1 MKKISIASLSLL
13 LVASVT
19 QAQAP
24 ATAPAPGPAPLDHPG
39 LHQGDAK
46 AAMEA
51 LLRALEAAPTDA
63 QVPLLLAELRQL
75 WKLVPGG
82 PAEAEKRLKALAE
95 KMGPHLLRDDLLAA
109 LAELRRMAGDSA
121 GLKAMQDSRG
131 FVREFLIAGSFGLA
145 PGAALHDGFEP
156 ELAAA
161 EKDIDVRARFQGL
174 RGQVSWLPLT
184 IESPE
189 VAVPVGRAA
198 TEQGAVTYALA
209 HVEVQA
215 EGPTD
220 RDAWLVYTGPSAKLW
235 VNRSLVTS
243 IDRTR
248 ERLDQELLVPVR
260 LVAGWNR
267 LLVKVADGRGARFSL
282 RLVDS
287 RGAPIIAKTSLASQ
301 PVVMSGVEPT
311 PPRSSFA
318 LGRLAIE
325 TAPARQALYAQAL
338 AITGRGE
345 EAYTVLDD
353 LRRSSP
359 ALEQSAWFW
368 LLLGDIA
375 QRADHLPAAAR
386 RDQARSA
393 YERVLTLDAKN
404 VRARRRLAEFAFQD
418 DRTKDGILLLEASL
432 KDNPGDV
439 ATRIR
444 LIEVLLRKRWLLD
457 AERMVEQAA
466 ALGAD
471 LPAVLEAR
479 AQVLDALDMPRE
491 AHAVRERLFQVDKG
505 EAWVLLRRLGRALEE
520 SDRKTADAALDEL
533 IVRGWNRFDALER
546 RADIA
551 RAFNDRPA
559 ELAARRERLAQ
570 RPWDLDL
577 HVALAET
584 LAEEALSSPSARAE
598 AVSVLEAVL
607 AQEQGRHSARRL
619 LQALQGQGDGEDRF
633 WEEWTPDLKEVLASA
648 PDASHWPR
656 ASTACLFDQTVTRIY
671 ADGSAV
677 DVVHQIFKILDESGK
692 ERYGSRPKGGEL
704 LRVRTVTPSGEVLEP
719 IQASGR
725 TFEMPGLAPG
735 AVVEHAFKVERDKEV
750 FQYTNGPFYFQDPDL
765 TEPFWLSRWVIWVHK
780 DAPVVLVERNMN
792 RDGITHETEQRG
804 EWTVHT
810 YTAKDR
816 PRFEV
821 EPGAPDKDELL
832 PFVKVVERRTLE
844 EIGAFYREA
853 ARDGAVVTT
862 QIARKAAEVTFG
874 IDDDAEKARVLYRF
888 VQEHVTRAG
897 DADTAAQILASRA
910 GSKTTLL
917 MALLE
922 AARVPH
928 RLVIAGPSPNLASP
942 IDWSLPEPGHF
953 GTRLILIEPQG
964 GQSLYVFADAAKL
977 APYGRLPSEL
987 WGAPA
992 YVCEGGGGML
1002 EVLPDERLEAEG
1014 QRGTISITLE
1024 AGGKARLES
1033 VRELPGFDM
1042 FRLKE
1047 AFASAPAAQLRNFFA
1062 QQANQLFAGARV
1074 TDSGALRLEEP
1085 GVPLAFRFV
1094 AEVPQAVRGRGDGT
1108 LTMQTG
1114 IPASRLKESLGAH
1127 RRREFDLVLRE
1138 PIVMRDTAHIV
1149 LGPYACPRLPQDVTL
1164 QTRLASFSLM
1174 HVREGANRVR
1184 IERSLIIR
1192 PGRVSPAEY
1201 VGFSAFLSKMD
1212 EAERRTLL
1220 LEERK

>member
-13 LVASVT
+13 LVATVA

-24 ATAPAPGPAPLDHPG
+24 APAAGPAPLDHPG
-39 LHQGDAK
+39 LHRGDAK
-46 AAMEA
+46 AAMDA

-63 QVPLLLAELRQL
+63 QVPLLLAELRQV
-75 WKLVPGG
+75 WELVPGG
-82 PAEAEKRLKALAE
+82 PAECDKRLRALSE
-95 KMGPHLLRDDLLAA
+95 KMGPHLVRDDVLAS
-109 LAELRRMAGDSA
+109 LAELRRVAGDTA
-121 GLKAMQDSRG
+121 GLKQLQDSRG
-131 FVREFLIAGSFGLA
+131 FVREFLVAGAFGLA
-145 PGAALHDGFEP
+145 PAASLDEGFEP

-161 EKDIDVRARFQGL
+161 EKDVDVRARFQGL
-174 RGQVSWLPLT
+174 RGEVGWVPLT

-189 VAVPVGRAA
+189 VAVPVARAA

-209 HVEVQA
+209 HVEVPA
-215 EGPTD
+215 ATD
-220 RDAWLVYTGPSAKLW
+220 GWLVYTGPSAKLW
-235 VNRSLVTS
+235 LNRSLVTT

-267 LLVKVADGRGARFSL
+267 LLVKVGDGRGARFTL
-282 RLVDS
+282 RLVDG
-287 RGAPIIAKTSLASQ
+287 RGAPIVAKTSAASQ
-301 PVVMSGVEPT
+301 PVVVSGIAPT

-318 LGRLAIE
+318 LGRLETE
-325 TAPARQALYAQAL
+325 TAPARQALYAQAM

-359 ALEQSAWFW
+359 ALEQAGWFW
-368 LLLGDIA
+368 LLAGDIA

-393 YERVLTLDAKN
+393 YERALALDPTC

-432 KDNPGDV
+432 KDHPGDL
-439 ATRIR
+439 ATRLR
-444 LIEVLLRKRWLLD
+444 LAEVLLRKRWLLD
-457 AERMVEQAA
+457 AERTVEEAA
-466 ALGAD
+466 KLGAD

-491 AHAVRERLFQVDKG
+491 AHAVRERLFAVDKG

-520 SDRKTADAALDEL
+520 SDRATADAALDEL
-533 IVRGWNRFDALER
+533 IAQGWNRFDALDR
-546 RADIA
+546 RAELA
-551 RAFNDRPA
+551 RAFGDRA
-559 ELAARRERLAQ
+559 GELAARRERLAQ
-570 RPWDLDL
+570 RPWDIDL
-577 HVALAET
+577 HVALAEV
-584 LAEEALSSPSARAE
+584 LAEEALTSPAARAE
-598 AVSVLEAVL
+598 AVSVLEGVL
-607 AQEQGRHSARRL
+607 AREQGRHAARRL
-619 LQALQGQGDGEDRF
+619 LLALQGQGDGEDRF
-633 WEEWTPDLKEVLASA
+633 WEEWTPDLKEVLATA

-671 ADGSAV
+671 PDGSAV

-704 LRVRTVTPSGEVLEP
+704 LRVRTVTPAGEVLEP

-735 AVVEHAFKVERDKEV
+735 AVVEHAFKVERDKEF

-780 DAPVVLVERNMN
+780 EAPVVLVERNMN
-792 RDGITHETEQRG
+792 REGITHDVEQRG
-804 EWTVHT
+804 DWTVHT

-832 PFVKVVERRTLE
+832 PWVKVVERRTLE

-853 ARDGAVVTT
+853 ARDGSVVTT
-862 QIARKAAEVTFG
+862 QIARKAAELTFG
-874 IDDDAEKARVLYRF
+874 VDDDAEKARVLYRF

-897 DADTAAQILASRA
+897 QADTAAQILASRA

-917 MALLE
+917 LALLE

-928 RLVIAGPSPNLASP
+928 RLVLAGPSPNLAAP
-942 IDWSLPEPGHF
+942 IDWTLPEPGHF
-953 GTRLILIEPQG
+953 GTRLIRIEPRG
-964 GQSLYVFADAAKL
+964 GERLYVYADAAKL
-977 APYGRLPSEL
+977 APYGRLPTEL

-992 YVCEGGGGML
+992 YVCEGGAGML
-1002 EVLPDERLEAEG
+1002 EVLPEERLDAEVT
-1014 QRGTISITLE
+1014 RGALSITLQE
-1024 AGGKARLES
+1024 GGKARLEL

-1074 TDSGALRLEEP
+1074 TESGALRLEEA

-1108 LTMQTG
+1108 LIMQTG

-1138 PIVMRDTAHIV
+1138 PIVMRDTSTIA

-1164 QTRLASFSLM
+1164 QTRLAQFSLM
-1174 HVREGANRVR
+1174 HVREGADRVR

-1201 VGFSAFLSKMD
+1201 ASFSEFLSKMD